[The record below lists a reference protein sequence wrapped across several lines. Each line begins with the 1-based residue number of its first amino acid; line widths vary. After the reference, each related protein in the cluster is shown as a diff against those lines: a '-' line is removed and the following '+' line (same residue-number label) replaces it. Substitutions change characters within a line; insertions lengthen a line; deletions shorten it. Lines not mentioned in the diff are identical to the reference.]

1 MNLRHRERL
10 ISVAFVGPAVGVFLL
25 IVLIPLLQGVAYSF
39 TDWDGLHV
47 TAWVGIQNYVNALN
61 DAGFLHAFGLTI
73 RFAAVSVLSIN
84 VVGLGLAVL
93 VTRKMRIRNLL
104 RGVFYVPNLIGG
116 LVLGF
121 VWNFIFTQAFPK
133 IGEVL
138 NIPGMQLWL
147 TDFTTGFWGLVILIT
162 WQMSGYVMV
171 IYVAAI
177 QGIPSDLLE
186 AAELDGAK
194 AHHILT
200 KIVIPMIAHAFT
212 ICLFLTLLNTFKMY
226 DQNLALTGGGPG
238 SVTQMVAM
246 NIYNTAYKYEQMALG
261 QAKSILFLIVVVTIT
276 MVQVS
281 LTKKKEVSL

>member
-1 MNLRHRERL
+1 MNRRHRERL
-10 ISVAFVGPAVGVFLL
+10 ISLAFVGPAVGVFLL

-39 TDWDGLHV
+39 TDWNGLKV
-47 TAWVGIQNYVNALN
+47 TKWVGLENYINALK
-61 DAGFLHAFGLTI
+61 DEAFLSAFWLTI
-73 RFAAVSVLSIN
+73 RFAAVAVVTIN

-93 VTRKMRIRNLL
+93 VTRQMRIRNVL

-133 IGEVL
+133 LGEVL
-138 NIPGMQLWL
+138 GIPGMSLWL
-147 TDFTTGFWGLVILIT
+147 TDFTTGFWGMVILMT
-162 WQMSGYVMV
+162 WQMSGYVMI

-177 QGIPSDLLE
+177 QGIPTDLLE
-186 AAELDGAK
+186 AASLDGAK
-194 AHHILT
+194 ARHILT

-238 SVTQMVAM
+238 TVTQMVAM
-246 NIYNTAYKYEQMALG
+246 NIYNTAYKYEQMPLG
-261 QAKSILFLIVVVTIT
+261 QAKSILFLVAVVAIT
-276 MVQVS
+276 LVQVS
-281 LTKKKEVSL
+281 LTKRKEVSL